1 MYENAEIDGRPVLSS
16 ENDRRI
22 TKIGHI
28 LRKYRLDEL
37 PQFWNIL
44 RGDMS
49 LVGPRP
55 ERRYFID
62 QIVKLAPLYSLLF
75 QVRPGLTSMGMV
87 KYGYAKSVQE
97 MVERFRYD
105 LLYLENMS
113 IANDIKILVY
123 TIKTVLTGKGI

>member
-1 MYENAEIDGRPVLSS
+1 
-16 ENDRRI
+16 
-22 TKIGHI
+22 
-28 LRKYRLDEL
+28 
-37 PQFWNIL
+37 
-44 RGDMS
+44 
-49 LVGPRP
+49 
-55 ERRYFID
+55 
-62 QIVKLAPLYSLLF
+62 
-75 QVRPGLTSMGMV
+75 MGMV